1 MSVDVDFL
9 ITRCGVFYC
18 ETGRYHI
25 LRAESHNE
33 PSKQHILLVTCP
45 CHPVDFELKSK
56 HIPGQPSQTMIFCL
70 HNNLVGE

>member
-1 MSVDVDFL
+1 MPVDVEFL

-18 ETGRYHI
+18 ATGRYHI

-33 PSKQHILLVTCP
+33 PSKQHILLVDCP
-45 CHPVDFELKSK
+45 CHPTDFELKSK
-56 HIPGQPSQTMIFCL
+56 DHPPKTMIFCL